1 MRFSLKDLLV
11 IVTFCAAIFWCA
23 SQVGFDNGVFW
34 FSLSASA
41 IVSTLFV
48 VFARTGRYGL
58 AISTALF
65 FVVVGL
71 MLLSVI
77 TFINALVLIFAGVF
91 LSFRKQPAG
100 VKTLSFVAAIVAL
113 TVMLIGTMSGGA
125 HFRQMVAMRK
135 EYPIVSLEKRLAYE
149 RHPSTRSTTIRP
161 ISVSLSKRL
170 DAFETNLDSTD
181 HRRWQ
186 LARLHSRGY
195 EAFVRSLGFG
205 VSRMGPINPES
216 ISLPALRDV
225 RFDETTSIVQ
235 GTRWGLASAF
245 QRVGKS
251 NDISHLHDAS
261 RDDFL
266 DPEWFGAVIEPVRRV
281 AGFVAHAFHNPPV
294 ASLEDPQRWAIDRLE
309 LVSLLHFDE
318 PRVYLLDH
326 LPRMDQLSSET
337 VPTRPLDEFESAA
350 LVQLRTDEDLVVT
363 HVGPAYRMLGSLRA
377 AKQCQQCHTA
387 ERGDLLGAFSY
398 ALHDHGTDSGE

>member
-1 MRFSLKDLLV
+1 
-11 IVTFCAAIFWCA
+11 
-23 SQVGFDNGVFW
+23 
-34 FSLSASA
+34 
-41 IVSTLFV
+41 
-48 VFARTGRYGL
+48 
-58 AISTALF
+58 
-65 FVVVGL
+65 
-71 MLLSVI
+71 
-77 TFINALVLIFAGVF
+77 
-91 LSFRKQPAG
+91 
-100 VKTLSFVAAIVAL
+100 
-113 TVMLIGTMSGGA
+113 
-125 HFRQMVAMRK
+125 
-135 EYPIVSLEKRLAYE
+135 
-149 RHPSTRSTTIRP
+149 
-161 ISVSLSKRL
+161 
-170 DAFETNLDSTD
+170 
-181 HRRWQ
+181 
-186 LARLHSRGY
+186 
-195 EAFVRSLGFG
+195 
-205 VSRMGPINPES
+205 MGPINPES

-261 RDDFL
+261 RDYFL

-326 LPRMDQLSSET
+326 LPRMDQLSSEP